1 MRMSSGAGASDKF
14 KFRNGQSSESSA
26 LLEKESGKTHH
37 DQLREEIKMDNFE
50 KVEKIREKTG
60 VSYEEAK
67 AALEA
72 NNYDLLDAV
81 IYLEKQGKAAESNAN
96 YSTGWDGHTNL
107 LVTETQK
114 SENKKQDA
122 SDSVGAFFAW
132 VGNLIKKAW
141 ENKFVI
147 EKEGKEVGQM
157 PVLVLIFL
165 LFGFFWVVIPLL
177 IVGLFFDFRYGF
189 KGGSKIE
196 VDLNEF
202 CDKAKNAANDIRND
216 FRNSKNNNNNNNNNN
231 QA

>member
-1 MRMSSGAGASDKF
+1 
-14 KFRNGQSSESSA
+14 
-26 LLEKESGKTHH
+26 
-37 DQLREEIKMDNFE
+37 MDNFE

-81 IYLEKQGKAAESNAN
+81 IYLEKQGKTNSSSAN

-107 LVTETQK
+107 LVTERPN
-114 SENKKQDA
+114 SREKKRDA
-122 SDSVGAFFAW
+122 SDSVGTFFSW
-132 VGNLIKKAW
+132 IGSLIKKAW

-147 EKEGKEVGQM
+147 EKNGREVGQM
-157 PVLVLIFL
+157 PVLILIAL
-165 LFGFFWVVIPLL
+165 MFGFFWAVIPLL
-177 IVGLFFDFRYGF
+177 IVGLFFDFRYSF

-202 CDKAKNAANDIRND
+202 CDKAKNAANDIRDD
-216 FRNSKNNNNNNNNNN
+216 FRNSKNGSSGRM
-231 QA
+231 

>member
-1 MRMSSGAGASDKF
+1 
-14 KFRNGQSSESSA
+14 
-26 LLEKESGKTHH
+26 
-37 DQLREEIKMDNFE
+37 MDNFE

-81 IYLEKQGKAAESNAN
+81 IYLEKQGRTNTASAN
-96 YSTGWDGHTNL
+96 YSTGWEGHTNL
-107 LVTETQK
+107 LVTESPKGGQK
-114 SENKKQDA
+114 KSGDA

-132 VGNLIKKAW
+132 IGKLIRKAW

-147 EKEGKEVGQM
+147 AKEGKEIGQM
-157 PVLVLIFL
+157 PVLVLILL

-177 IVGLFFDFRYGF
+177 IVGLFFDFRYSF

-196 VDLNEF
+196 VDLNQF
-202 CDKAKNAANDIRND
+202 CDKATTAANDIRND
-216 FRNSKNNNNNNNNNN
+216 FRNSKNNNKGNM
-231 QA
+231 